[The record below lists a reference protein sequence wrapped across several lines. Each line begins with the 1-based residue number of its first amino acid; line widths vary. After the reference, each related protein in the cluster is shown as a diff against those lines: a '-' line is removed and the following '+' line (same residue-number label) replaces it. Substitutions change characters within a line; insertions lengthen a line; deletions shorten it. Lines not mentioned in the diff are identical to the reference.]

1 MRKVRVARM
10 LMVAALALLVA
21 GPVFAQDKEITVAGG
36 YAGSWYSVS
45 FGSTT
50 APVGFMINVAGTVAT
65 NIQIV
70 GDFGLNHASNVEDT
84 GVNANF
90 LTGTGGVR
98 YLFSQVGDQ
107 AKPFV
112 EGLVGLGYISAGF
125 SGPTG
130 RQTGVAFGVGGGVD
144 IKAKNQIGVRLQLN
158 YFLNRIDGM
167 NLSEVRFGVGISLHN
182 KI

>member
-10 LMVAALALLVA
+10 LMMVALALLVA

-45 FGSTT
+45 GGSTT
-50 APVGFMINVAGTVAT
+50 APVGFMVNVAGTVAP
-65 NIQIV
+65 NIQVV
-70 GDFGLNHASNVEDT
+70 GDLGFSHKSNIEGT
-84 GVNANF
+84 GVSANF

-144 IKAKNQIGVRLQLN
+144 IKAKNEVGVRLQVN

-167 NLSEVRFGVGISLHN
+167 NLSEVRFGVGISFHN
-182 KI
+182 KM